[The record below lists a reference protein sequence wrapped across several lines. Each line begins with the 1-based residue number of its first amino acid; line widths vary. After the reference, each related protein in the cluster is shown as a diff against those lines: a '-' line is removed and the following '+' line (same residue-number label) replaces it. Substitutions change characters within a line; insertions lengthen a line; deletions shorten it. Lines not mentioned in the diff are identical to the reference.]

1 MTTLSVQIHKAAHKV
16 YRRNRPTADYSMRA
30 ANLLKMTAAHESA
43 QFRHRRQIG
52 FSPHSTRGA
61 FSLFQLEW
69 ISISSS
75 LDYLDRRPL
84 LRKHALDYLS
94 EYGFDETILNSRAK
108 PAILNVLQQPA
119 GDPLGAMFARVHYL
133 QRPGKIPA
141 TPEGMADYAKQHY
154 NTSAGKATAE
164 DYLKAYRAI
173 IRSERA

>member
-1 MTTLSVQIHKAAHKV
+1 
-16 YRRNRPTADYSMRA
+16 
-30 ANLLKMTAAHESA
+30 MTAAHESL

-52 FSPHSTRGA
+52 FSPYSTRGA

-141 TPEGMADYAKQHY
+141 TPAGMADYAKQHY
-154 NTSAGKATAE
+154 NTSAGKATPE